1 MTFTVEEVQGLL
13 DQLEIK
19 YTPKDER
26 LVQSRWRTDKWEKM
40 LINFVL
46 SEKKNWLTVVGYP
59 IDPKCGDAP
68 LNLSKREGVSDA
80 KRFELY
86 EKLLYESWLYNGV
99 KYTLDGERDVAIAI
113 ETADTDLTP
122 DELKRYI
129 NQVLRAA
136 DELMDW
142 L

>member
-1 MTFTVEEVQGLL
+1 MTFTIGEISNLL

-19 YTPKDER
+19 YTQKDDR
-26 LVQSRWRTDKWEKM
+26 LIKSNWRTDKWEQM
-40 LINFVL
+40 LINFVI
-46 SEKKNWLTVVGYP
+46 SKNAKWLTVVGYP
-59 IDPKCGDAP
+59 MDPKCGGEP
-68 LNLSKREGVSDA
+68 LNLYKREGMTDD
-80 KRFELY
+80 KRHQLH

-99 KYTLDGERDVAIAI
+99 KYTIDDSKDVAIAM
-113 ETADTDLTP
+113 ETADTDLNA

-136 DELMDW
+136 DEITDW

>member
-1 MTFTVEEVQGLL
+1 MTFTIEEVQKLL

-19 YTPKDER
+19 YTPKTDR
-26 LVQSRWRTDKWEKM
+26 LIQSRWRTDKWEKM

-46 SEKKNWLTVVGYP
+46 SEKMNWLTVVGYP
-59 IDPKCGDAP
+59 IDPLCGDSP
-68 LNLSKREGVSDA
+68 LNLTKREGVTEA
-80 KRFELY
+80 KRNELY

-99 KYTLDGERDVAIAI
+99 KYTLDDERDVAIAI
-113 ETADTDLTP
+113 ETADTDLTT
-122 DELKRYI
+122 DELQRYI